1 MLEVSARQAD
11 VNSNTKSNESS
22 YGTTVFF
29 VARDYYPHTFTP
41 EKRINLC
48 DLVSK
53 LRAHSLMPFPLNAK
67 GTPPQAQLQL
77 LVFGTHAVGI
87 RTKDAH
93 NKVIKYSTRESG
105 HDQKKT
111 LTPAFA
117 PMSSLAVNRCFYRRC
132 SKYTHTH
139 THTHAQRNERNSI
152 KTQKKKKND
161 DGLSRWITSDVR

>member
-1 MLEVSARQAD
+1 M
-11 VNSNTKSNESS
+11 
-22 YGTTVFF
+22 
-29 VARDYYPHTFTP
+29 
-41 EKRINLC
+41 
-48 DLVSK
+48 
-53 LRAHSLMPFPLNAK
+53 
-67 GTPPQAQLQL
+67 
-77 LVFGTHAVGI
+77 GI

-139 THTHAQRNERNSI
+139 THAQGNERNSI
-152 KTQKKKKND
+152 QTQKKKKND
-161 DGLSRWITSDVR
+161 DGYRGGFPATYVSQTQRAGHTHMRGNMRLNIAPNRFYGQTEKSTRVHKDKREFAVERLQKSSAVSFHKNVSKKKKGKQRRCNAKFVLTL